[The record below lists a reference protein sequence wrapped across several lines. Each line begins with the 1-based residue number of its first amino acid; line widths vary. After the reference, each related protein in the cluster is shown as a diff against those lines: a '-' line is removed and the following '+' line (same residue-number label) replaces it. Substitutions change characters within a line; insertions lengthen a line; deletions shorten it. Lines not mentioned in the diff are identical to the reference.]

1 MSIAVAVKVNDGLV
15 LASDST
21 VVIRGSSAG
30 QPSSVLKTYD
40 HGRKLADIKDYPIG
54 TLTWGISTIGS
65 RTIESLISEYEFTL
79 PSATHPEARGFKV
92 RDIAENLKT
101 FLRQRYETEQGPLVP
116 QAASRMPSLGILVS
130 GYSDGAYFPEQYLFD
145 FPMMPELQPRHPNKA
160 NGEPEFGVDWFGQND
175 TITRLIKGADP
186 RLAVAL
192 AERLKMPSEEIW
204 RLLSQFEYRVAL
216 EGMPLQDAIDL
227 AVYLVETTI
236 GRHRFVMGAPFCG
249 GEIDVAV
256 ITPQG
261 FTWVSRKVWHAGRPR
276 KSYGSDEGC
285 SSQMV

>member
-21 VVIRGSSAG
+21 VVIHGGPPG
-30 QPSSVLKTYD
+30 QPPTVLKTYD

-79 PSATHPEARGFKV
+79 PSARDPVAKGFQV
-92 RDIAENLKT
+92 RSVAENLKA
-101 FLRQRYETEQGPLVP
+101 FLRQRYEAEHGPLVP
-116 QAASRMPSLGILVS
+116 QAAGRLPSLGILVS

-145 FPMMPELQPRHPNKA
+145 FPAIPELQVRHPNKA
-160 NGEPEFGVDWFGQND
+160 NGEPEFGVDWFGLND
-175 TITRLIKGADP
+175 TISRLIKGADP
-186 RLAVAL
+186 RLAPILV
-192 AERLKMPSEEIW
+192 ERLKMPSEEVW
-204 RLLSQFEYRVAL
+204 RLLSQFEYRIAL

-227 AVYLVETTI
+227 AVYLIETTI
-236 GRHRFVMGAPFCG
+236 GRHRFVIGAPFCG
-249 GEIDVAV
+249 GAIDIAV

-261 FTWVSRKVWHAGRPR
+261 FTWVSRKDWHADRG
-276 KSYGSDEGC
+276 
-285 SSQMV
+285 